1 MVFSLGKIE
10 KGGAKMPMEWSELVR
25 LTGGASFTVERVKLA
40 DNDISI
46 EGSFTLP
53 PLAELQADDQIFV
66 AAFVGVHGSIKDME
80 RLFGISYPTVKAR
93 LDRLAERLKMVEVSR
108 TAVSDER
115 EDVLSRLEK
124 GEISAEEALRRL
136 GK

>member
-1 MVFSLGKIE
+1 
-10 KGGAKMPMEWSELVR
+10 MPMEWSELVR